1 MEPEEKIIEPEQPK
15 KKPSRRRG
23 RKKPAAPKPEQ
34 AVEVQDT
41 QETEQESVQPEE
53 IKPAPVKREP
63 KPIKIPEGFRGMDI
77 SDDVMKA
84 LGRMGFEQPTEIQ
97 KKTIPL
103 MMGGSDIIGIAP
115 TGTGKTLA
123 FGIPMLEYMDLKETE
138 LQELVLAPT
147 RELAMQIGEELQK
160 LAYYIK
166 GLRIAVLYGGQP
178 IRRQLEQLG
187 RHPQI
192 VVATPGRLLDH
203 LERRTVSVHA
213 VHTLVLDEA
222 DEMLNMGFVKDVC
235 RIIDQ
240 TPPNRQFVMFS
251 ATISQDVMTISW
263 KYQYE
268 PVQITV
274 EAVDENKP
282 QITQYVI
289 PAERKEKQDRLTY
302 LLDANVYERVMIFT
316 DTKLMAHR
324 VNTALQKSGFDS
336 EELHGDI
343 PQKKRSEIMRRYKQG
358 KFPILVCTDVAAR
371 GIDVDDVEAV
381 INFDLPNENE
391 YYLHRIGR
399 TGRAHKHGVAFTLM
413 TYSESVRM
421 DAILK
426 YMKSE
431 PTPLHF
437 DETGILRREDGS
449 AFFENI

>member
-1 MEPEEKIIEPEQPK
+1 MQTEETGIETTQTN
-15 KKPSRRRG
+15 
-23 RKKPAAPKPEQ
+23 APQEEQ
-34 AVEVQDT
+34 A
-41 QETEQESVQPEE
+41 
-53 IKPAPVKREP
+53 PARPRRPRKAA
-63 KPIKIPEGFRGMDI
+63 IPEGFQGMDI
-77 SDDVMKA
+77 SDDVLRA
-84 LGRMGFEQPTEIQ
+84 IGRMGFQEPTEIQ

-123 FGIPMLEYMDLKETE
+123 FGIPMLEYMDMKAPDV
-138 LQELVLAPT
+138 QELVLAPT

-166 GLRIAVLYGGQP
+166 GIRIAVLYGGQP

-187 RHPQI
+187 KHPQI
-192 VVATPGRLLDH
+192 VVATPGRMLDH
-203 LERRTVSVHA
+203 LERGNLRVDG

-240 TPPNRQFVMFS
+240 TPQNRQFVMFS
-251 ATISQDVMTISW
+251 ATTSQDVMTISW

-268 PVQITV
+268 PVQVTV
-274 EAVDENKP
+274 EAVEENKP
-282 QITQYVI
+282 QIAQYVI
-289 PAERKEKQDRLTY
+289 PAERKEKQERLIY
-302 LLDANVYERVMIFT
+302 LLDADVYGRVMIFT

-324 VNTALQKSGFDS
+324 VNAALQKSGFDS

-343 PQKKRSEIMRRYKQG
+343 PQKKRSEIMRRFKQG

-381 INFDLPNENE
+381 INYDLPNENE

-399 TGRAHKHGVAFTLM
+399 TGRAKKHGVALTLM

-426 YMKSE
+426 YMKTE

-437 DETGILRREDGS
+437 DEAGILRREDGS